1 MAENPNDSP
10 DELKQKYAE
19 IYAEILK
26 IINGRRSVDECEDKG
41 ALSSELRNLI
51 ALASA
56 IATQRDRDTVVSCVA
71 DCLKTGASREQIME
85 VLRLAILM
93 AEVPAETY
101 DTIVREA
108 IDNFERQD

>member
-1 MAENPNDSP
+1 MAENPNDSS
-10 DELKQKYAE
+10 DELKQKHAE

-26 IINGRRSVDECEDKG
+26 IINGRRSVDEFEDKG
-41 ALSSELRNLI
+41 ALSSELRSLI

-108 IDNFERQD
+108 IDNFDREG